1 MVMNETPFI
10 TKMIISLLILF
21 QRSVIIDT
29 FYLLSSFFCT
39 ALAKILLTNFYHLLV
54 IYLGAGS
61 KEWVTA
67 AALSILLFSPDIT
80 ATLVQYWL
88 YVQTKYE

>member
-1 MVMNETPFI
+1 MNLCFI

-29 FYLLSSFFCT
+29 FFCCLLFFAQL
-39 ALAKILLTNFYHLLV
+39 ALAKILHTNFYHLLV